1 MPLLERDAQLDVLH
15 EEEGSARAG
24 HGRVVVV
31 SGEAGGGKSALVR
44 AAFPAALRGYCEPLA
59 TPRPLGPFRDLA
71 GRLFPDRALPP
82 DPIAVGD
89 LLLSAMARPGP
100 ALVIEDAHWIDSASC
115 DVVRFLGRRIGETCG
130 LLVVVVRSG
139 AAAGGAVSAVLGDLA
154 SADVLTRCA
163 VAPLSRDAVARLSG
177 GTGEDVDAALRLTGG
192 NAFLVTQLLR
202 SAEGGATLAEVV
214 AARIAPLSPEAR
226 TLLERLAVVPGR
238 APAEVVGDDWQHLAE
253 LDRAD
258 LLTVSDEAVELRHE
272 LLRLAVLEGLPQARR
287 RALHEEVLAR
297 LRSAPA
303 PEPAAVAH
311 HARLARHGAVA
322 MDAEMAAARRAAA
335 FGSHHEAV
343 EHYRRALEDAV
354 AGASAADRVRLLLL
368 LVAQESAVGDDAA
381 ALEAADEALA
391 LSATLDDGRLRSDAV
406 RMRSRIEQLEA
417 RANELALLAVELT
430 APHPDSREYA
440 AAVAN
445 LASARM
451 VARDLTA
458 AVRKARA
465 GIAAARAVGDVES
478 EIIASNSLGS
488 ALLLQ
493 GHAAGEAPLRRAIHL
508 GAAHGF
514 TAEVGRAYANLVSAS
529 GEARQYALSAA
540 AALEAARYFAARDLD
555 GHAWYTRAWS
565 ARCLFEQGRWRE
577 AGDELDRLRAA
588 GDRANTITRVMVAY
602 LTARIRARSGEGDPG
617 PELDRAE
624 RIAEGTGAL
633 QRLAPAVAAR
643 AEADWLAGRPLPVER
658 LRDLHDIAVARGD
671 RWASGELALWLR
683 RAGEPSAAPEPA
695 APPFR
700 LQLAGDH
707 RAAADAWAALGCPY
721 ETADALSDSVDEQDL
736 RRALAIA
743 ADLGALPLWRR
754 IAARLRASGARSVPR
769 APGPGRTLRPDG
781 LTAREG
787 EVLVWLEKGAP
798 DSEIAGHLTLSVRT
812 VEHHVAEILRKKQ
825 VASRRELDRRR

>member
-15 EEEGSARAG
+15 AEEGSARAG

-44 AAFPAALRGYCEPLA
+44 AAFPTAIRGYCEPLA
-59 TPRPLGPFRDLA
+59 TPRPLGPFRDLL

-89 LLLSAMARPGP
+89 LLLSAMATPGA

-115 DVVRFLGRRIGETCG
+115 DVVRFLGRRIGDTCG
-130 LLVVVVRSG
+130 LLVVVLRSG
-139 AAAGGAVSAVLGDLA
+139 AAAVGAISAVLGDLA
-154 SADVLTRCA
+154 SADVLTRC
-163 VAPLSRDAVARLSG
+163 VVEPLSRDAVARLVDG
-177 GTGEDVDAALRLTGG
+177 ADDDVDAALRLTGG
-192 NAFLVTQLLR
+192 NAFLVTQLLQD
-202 SAEGGATLAEVV
+202 GGSTLAEVV

-226 TLLERLAVVPGR
+226 SLLERLAVVPGR
-238 APAEVVGDDWQHLAE
+238 APAEVVGNDWQHLAE

-258 LLTVSDEAVELRHE
+258 FLTVSDDAIEFRHE
-272 LLRLAVLEGLPQARR
+272 LLRLAVLDGLPQARR

-303 PEPAAVAH
+303 AEPAAVAH
-311 HARLARHGAVA
+311 HARLARQGAIA
-322 MDAEMAAARRAAA
+322 MEAEMAAARRAAA
-335 FGSHHEAV
+335 FGSHHESV
-343 EHYRRALEDAV
+343 EHYRRALADA
-354 AGASAADRVRLLLL
+354 AGGAPPADRVRLLLL
-368 LVAQESAVGDDAA
+368 LAAQEAAIGDDAA
-381 ALEAADEALA
+381 ALATADDALA
-391 LSATLDDGRLRSDAV
+391 LSAPLDDGRLRSDAV
-406 RMRSRIEQLEA
+406 RMRSRIEPLEA
-417 RANELALLAVELT
+417 PAHELALLAVELT
-430 APHPDSREYA
+430 APHPDSREHA

-445 LASARM
+445 LANDRM
-451 VARDLTA
+451 IARDLTE
-458 AVRKARA
+458 AVRQARA
-465 GIAAARAVGDVES
+465 GIAVARAAGDVES
-478 EIIASNSLGS
+478 EIVASNALGS
-488 ALLLQ
+488 ALLLK
-493 GHAAGEAPLRRAIHL
+493 GDVAGEAPLRRAIHL

-529 GEARQYALSAA
+529 GEARQYSLSAA
-540 AALEAARYFAARDLD
+540 AAAEAARYFGARDLD
-555 GHAWYTRAWS
+555 GHAWYTSAWS

-577 AGDELDRLRAA
+577 AADELDRLRAA
-588 GDRANTITRVMVAY
+588 GDRASTITRVTVAY
-602 LTARIRARSGEGDPG
+602 LTARIRARSGQGDPG

-624 RIAEGTGAL
+624 RIAEETGAL

-643 AEADWLAGRPLPVER
+643 AEADWLAGRPLPFDR
-658 LRDLHDIAVARGD
+658 LRELHETAVARGD
-671 RWASGELALWLR
+671 RWASGEMALWLR
-683 RAGEPSAAPEPA
+683 RAGERTSMGERAAEPY
-695 APPFR
+695 R

-707 RAAADAWAALGCPY
+707 RAAAEAWAALGCPY
-721 ETADALSDSVDEQDL
+721 EAADALADSEDEHDL

-743 ADLGALPLWRR
+743 ADIGALPLWRR
-754 IAARLRASGARSVPR
+754 AAARLRASGARSVPR

-787 EVLVWLEKGAP
+787 EVLGWLEKGAP